1 PRPRAAGLTSTA
13 RMQRMKRGMTIDGAR
28 VLITGAGSGIGRLM
42 ALDAA
47 ARGAAEILIW
57 DLSAD
62 SGDAVRDEITAV
74 GGQARSFEVNVADSA
89 QVDTVAERTGP
100 VDILINCAGIVT
112 GKKLLDADA
121 DAIRRVYDVNT
132 LALYW
137 TTKAFLPGMLE
148 RDRGAVVT
156 IASAAGLTGVAR
168 QTDYSASKWAAVGF
182 TESLRSELRA
192 EGSGG
197 PRAVAWVRSWSAP
210 STSSAACS
218 TASARSSPACC
229 RSSRRPMCPHECST
243 PSSPVASSWSCLRS
257 CDWCRECACC
267 PHAPSTRS
275 LTSSASTRPWTTS
288 PVAPGSRAEA
298 AASVAA
304 RPGPQWTQ
312 GRTEGSSHGHDRSG
326 PRRRRGEA
334 ARTHRRPAV
343 PDGGR
348 L

>member
-1 PRPRAAGLTSTA
+1 
-13 RMQRMKRGMTIDGAR
+13 MKRGTTIDGAR

-89 QVDTVAERTGP
+89 QVETVAERTGP

-192 EGSGG
+192 EGSRVGTLAFCPFYINTG
-197 PRAVAWVRSWSAP
+197 MFDGVRTKFPRLLPILEETDV
-210 STSSAACS
+210 
-218 TASARSSPACC
+218 
-229 RSSRRPMCPHECST
+229 
-243 PSSPVASSWSCLRS
+243 
-257 CDWCRECACC
+257 
-267 PHAPSTRS
+267 STRVLDAIES
-275 LTSSASTRPWTTS
+275 GREQLVMPPLVRLVPGVRLLPTRAFDTVMDFLGVNQTMDHF
-288 PVAPGSRAEA
+288 
-298 AASVAA
+298 
-304 RPGPQWTQ
+304 T
-312 GRTEGSSHGHDRSG
+312 GRTRQPSGGS
-326 PRRRRGEA
+326 
-334 ARTHRRPAV
+334 
-343 PDGGR
+343 
-348 L
+348 

>member
-1 PRPRAAGLTSTA
+1 
-13 RMQRMKRGMTIDGAR
+13 MKRGTTIDGAR

-62 SGDAVRDEITAV
+62 SGVAVRDEITAV

-89 QVDTVAERTGP
+89 QVETVAERTGP

-192 EGSGG
+192 EGSRVGTLVVCPFYINTG
-197 PRAVAWVRSWSAP
+197 MFDGVRTKFPRLLPILEETDV
-210 STSSAACS
+210 
-218 TASARSSPACC
+218 
-229 RSSRRPMCPHECST
+229 
-243 PSSPVASSWSCLRS
+243 
-257 CDWCRECACC
+257 
-267 PHAPSTRS
+267 STRVLDAIES
-275 LTSSASTRPWTTS
+275 GREQLVMPPLVRLVPGVRLLPTRAFDTVMDFLGVNQTMDHF
-288 PVAPGSRAEA
+288 
-298 AASVAA
+298 
-304 RPGPQWTQ
+304 T
-312 GRTEGSSHGHDRSG
+312 GRTRQPSGGS
-326 PRRRRGEA
+326 
-334 ARTHRRPAV
+334 
-343 PDGGR
+343 
-348 L
+348 

>member
-1 PRPRAAGLTSTA
+1 
-13 RMQRMKRGMTIDGAR
+13 MKRGTTIDGAR

-89 QVDTVAERTGP
+89 QVETVAERTGP

-192 EGSGG
+192 EGSRVGTLVVCPFYINTG
-197 PRAVAWVRSWSAP
+197 MFDGVRTKFPRLLPILEETDV
-210 STSSAACS
+210 
-218 TASARSSPACC
+218 
-229 RSSRRPMCPHECST
+229 
-243 PSSPVASSWSCLRS
+243 
-257 CDWCRECACC
+257 
-267 PHAPSTRS
+267 STRVLDAVES
-275 LTSSASTRPWTTS
+275 GREQLVMPPLVRLVPGVRLLPTRAFDTVMDFLGVNQTMDHF
-288 PVAPGSRAEA
+288 
-298 AASVAA
+298 
-304 RPGPQWTQ
+304 T
-312 GRTEGSSHGHDRSG
+312 GRTRQPSGGS
-326 PRRRRGEA
+326 
-334 ARTHRRPAV
+334 
-343 PDGGR
+343 
-348 L
+348 

>member
-1 PRPRAAGLTSTA
+1 
-13 RMQRMKRGMTIDGAR
+13 MKRGTTIDGAR

-89 QVDTVAERTGP
+89 QVETVAERTGP

-192 EGSGG
+192 EGSRVDTLVVCPFYINTGMFDG
-197 PRAVAWVRSWSAP
+197 VRTKFPRLLPILEETDV
-210 STSSAACS
+210 
-218 TASARSSPACC
+218 
-229 RSSRRPMCPHECST
+229 
-243 PSSPVASSWSCLRS
+243 
-257 CDWCRECACC
+257 
-267 PHAPSTRS
+267 STRVLNAIES
-275 LTSSASTRPWTTS
+275 GREQLVMPPLVRLVPGVRLLPTRAFDTVMDFLGVNQTMDHF
-288 PVAPGSRAEA
+288 
-298 AASVAA
+298 
-304 RPGPQWTQ
+304 T
-312 GRTEGSSHGHDRSG
+312 GRTRQPSGGS
-326 PRRRRGEA
+326 
-334 ARTHRRPAV
+334 
-343 PDGGR
+343 
-348 L
+348 

>member
-1 PRPRAAGLTSTA
+1 
-13 RMQRMKRGMTIDGAR
+13 MKRGTTIDGAR

-62 SGDAVRDEITAV
+62 SGDAVRDEITAA

-89 QVDTVAERTGP
+89 QVETVAERTGP

-192 EGSGG
+192 EGSRVGTLVVCPFYINTG
-197 PRAVAWVRSWSAP
+197 MFDGVRTKFPRLLPILEETDV
-210 STSSAACS
+210 
-218 TASARSSPACC
+218 
-229 RSSRRPMCPHECST
+229 
-243 PSSPVASSWSCLRS
+243 
-257 CDWCRECACC
+257 
-267 PHAPSTRS
+267 STRVLDAIES
-275 LTSSASTRPWTTS
+275 GREQLVMPPLVRLVPGVRLLPTRAFDTVMDFLGVNQTMDHF
-288 PVAPGSRAEA
+288 
-298 AASVAA
+298 
-304 RPGPQWTQ
+304 T
-312 GRTEGSSHGHDRSG
+312 GRTRQPSGGS
-326 PRRRRGEA
+326 
-334 ARTHRRPAV
+334 
-343 PDGGR
+343 
-348 L
+348 

>member
-1 PRPRAAGLTSTA
+1 
-13 RMQRMKRGMTIDGAR
+13 MKRGMTIDGAR

-62 SGDAVRDEITAV
+62 SGVAVRDEITAV

-89 QVDTVAERTGP
+89 QVETVAERTGP

-192 EGSGG
+192 EGSRVGTLVVCPFYINTG
-197 PRAVAWVRSWSAP
+197 MFDGVRTKFPRLLPILEETDV
-210 STSSAACS
+210 
-218 TASARSSPACC
+218 
-229 RSSRRPMCPHECST
+229 
-243 PSSPVASSWSCLRS
+243 
-257 CDWCRECACC
+257 
-267 PHAPSTRS
+267 STRVLDAIES
-275 LTSSASTRPWTTS
+275 GREQLVMPPLVRLVPGVRLLPTRAFDKVMDFLGVNQTMDHFT
-288 PVAPGSRAEA
+288 
-298 AASVAA
+298 
-304 RPGPQWTQ
+304 
-312 GRTEGSSHGHDRSG
+312 GRTRQPSGGS
-326 PRRRRGEA
+326 
-334 ARTHRRPAV
+334 
-343 PDGGR
+343 
-348 L
+348 

>member
-1 PRPRAAGLTSTA
+1 
-13 RMQRMKRGMTIDGAR
+13 MKRGMTIDGAR

-89 QVDTVAERTGP
+89 QVETVAERTGP

-192 EGSGG
+192 EGSRVGTLVVCPFYINTG
-197 PRAVAWVRSWSAP
+197 MFDGVRTKFPRLLPILEETDV
-210 STSSAACS
+210 
-218 TASARSSPACC
+218 
-229 RSSRRPMCPHECST
+229 
-243 PSSPVASSWSCLRS
+243 
-257 CDWCRECACC
+257 
-267 PHAPSTRS
+267 STRVLNAIES
-275 LTSSASTRPWTTS
+275 GREQLVMPPLVRLVPGVRLLPTRAFDTVMDFLGVNQTMDHF
-288 PVAPGSRAEA
+288 
-298 AASVAA
+298 
-304 RPGPQWTQ
+304 T
-312 GRTEGSSHGHDRSG
+312 GRTRQPSGGS
-326 PRRRRGEA
+326 
-334 ARTHRRPAV
+334 
-343 PDGGR
+343 
-348 L
+348 

>member
-1 PRPRAAGLTSTA
+1 
-13 RMQRMKRGMTIDGAR
+13 MKRGTTIDGAR

-47 ARGAAEILIW
+47 AREAAEILIW

-89 QVDTVAERTGP
+89 QVETVAERTGP

-192 EGSGG
+192 EGSRVGTLVVCPFYINTG
-197 PRAVAWVRSWSAP
+197 MFDGVRTKFPRLLPILEETDV
-210 STSSAACS
+210 
-218 TASARSSPACC
+218 
-229 RSSRRPMCPHECST
+229 
-243 PSSPVASSWSCLRS
+243 
-257 CDWCRECACC
+257 
-267 PHAPSTRS
+267 STRVLNAIES
-275 LTSSASTRPWTTS
+275 GREQLVMPPLVRLVPGVRLLPTRAFDTVMDFLGVNQTMDHF
-288 PVAPGSRAEA
+288 
-298 AASVAA
+298 
-304 RPGPQWTQ
+304 T
-312 GRTEGSSHGHDRSG
+312 GRTRQTSGGS
-326 PRRRRGEA
+326 
-334 ARTHRRPAV
+334 
-343 PDGGR
+343 
-348 L
+348 

>member
-1 PRPRAAGLTSTA
+1 
-13 RMQRMKRGMTIDGAR
+13 MKRGTTIDGAR

-62 SGDAVRDEITAV
+62 SGDAVRDEITAA
-74 GGQARSFEVNVADSA
+74 GGQARAFEVNVADSA
-89 QVDTVAERTGP
+89 QVETVAERTGP

-192 EGSGG
+192 EGSRVGTLVVCPFYINTG
-197 PRAVAWVRSWSAP
+197 MFDGVRTKFPRLLPILEETDV
-210 STSSAACS
+210 
-218 TASARSSPACC
+218 
-229 RSSRRPMCPHECST
+229 
-243 PSSPVASSWSCLRS
+243 
-257 CDWCRECACC
+257 
-267 PHAPSTRS
+267 STRVLDAIES
-275 LTSSASTRPWTTS
+275 GREQLVMPPLVRLVPGVRLLPTRAFDKVMDFLGVNQTMDHFT
-288 PVAPGSRAEA
+288 
-298 AASVAA
+298 
-304 RPGPQWTQ
+304 
-312 GRTEGSSHGHDRSG
+312 GRTGRSRQPTAGS
-326 PRRRRGEA
+326 
-334 ARTHRRPAV
+334 
-343 PDGGR
+343 
-348 L
+348 

>member
-1 PRPRAAGLTSTA
+1 
-13 RMQRMKRGMTIDGAR
+13 MKRGMTIDGAR

-192 EGSGG
+192 EGSRVGTLVVCPFYINTG
-197 PRAVAWVRSWSAP
+197 MFDGVRTKFPRLLPILEETDV
-210 STSSAACS
+210 
-218 TASARSSPACC
+218 
-229 RSSRRPMCPHECST
+229 
-243 PSSPVASSWSCLRS
+243 
-257 CDWCRECACC
+257 
-267 PHAPSTRS
+267 STRVLDAIES
-275 LTSSASTRPWTTS
+275 GREQLVMPPLVRLVPGVRLLPTRAFDTVMDFLGVNQTMDHF
-288 PVAPGSRAEA
+288 
-298 AASVAA
+298 
-304 RPGPQWTQ
+304 T
-312 GRTEGSSHGHDRSG
+312 GRTRQPSGGS
-326 PRRRRGEA
+326 
-334 ARTHRRPAV
+334 
-343 PDGGR
+343 
-348 L
+348 

>member
-1 PRPRAAGLTSTA
+1 
-13 RMQRMKRGMTIDGAR
+13 MKRGTTIDGAR

-89 QVDTVAERTGP
+89 QVETVAERTGP

-192 EGSGG
+192 EGSRVGTLVVCPFYINTG
-197 PRAVAWVRSWSAP
+197 MFDGVRTKFPRLLPILEETDV
-210 STSSAACS
+210 
-218 TASARSSPACC
+218 
-229 RSSRRPMCPHECST
+229 
-243 PSSPVASSWSCLRS
+243 
-257 CDWCRECACC
+257 
-267 PHAPSTRS
+267 STRVLNAIES
-275 LTSSASTRPWTTS
+275 GREQLVMPPLVRLVPGVRLLPTRAFDKVMDFLGVNQTMDHFT
-288 PVAPGSRAEA
+288 
-298 AASVAA
+298 
-304 RPGPQWTQ
+304 
-312 GRTEGSSHGHDRSG
+312 GRTRQPSGGS
-326 PRRRRGEA
+326 
-334 ARTHRRPAV
+334 
-343 PDGGR
+343 
-348 L
+348 

>member
-1 PRPRAAGLTSTA
+1 
-13 RMQRMKRGMTIDGAR
+13 MKRGTTIDGAR

-47 ARGAAEILIW
+47 TRGAAEILIW

-89 QVDTVAERTGP
+89 QVETVAERTGP

-192 EGSGG
+192 EGSRVGTLVVCPFYINTG
-197 PRAVAWVRSWSAP
+197 MFDGVRTKFPRLLPILEETDV
-210 STSSAACS
+210 
-218 TASARSSPACC
+218 
-229 RSSRRPMCPHECST
+229 
-243 PSSPVASSWSCLRS
+243 
-257 CDWCRECACC
+257 
-267 PHAPSTRS
+267 STRVLDAIES
-275 LTSSASTRPWTTS
+275 GREQLVMPPLVRLVPGVRLLPTRAFDTVMDFLGVNQTMDHF
-288 PVAPGSRAEA
+288 
-298 AASVAA
+298 
-304 RPGPQWTQ
+304 T
-312 GRTEGSSHGHDRSG
+312 GRTRQPSGGS
-326 PRRRRGEA
+326 
-334 ARTHRRPAV
+334 
-343 PDGGR
+343 
-348 L
+348 

>member
-1 PRPRAAGLTSTA
+1 
-13 RMQRMKRGMTIDGAR
+13 MKRGTTIDGAR

-89 QVDTVAERTGP
+89 QVETVAERTGP

-192 EGSGG
+192 EGSRVGTLVVCPFYINTG
-197 PRAVAWVRSWSAP
+197 MFDGVRTKFPRLLPILEETDV
-210 STSSAACS
+210 
-218 TASARSSPACC
+218 
-229 RSSRRPMCPHECST
+229 
-243 PSSPVASSWSCLRS
+243 
-257 CDWCRECACC
+257 
-267 PHAPSTRS
+267 STRVLDAIES
-275 LTSSASTRPWTTS
+275 GREQLVMPPLVRLVPGVRLLPTRAFDTVMDFLGVNQTMDHF
-288 PVAPGSRAEA
+288 
-298 AASVAA
+298 
-304 RPGPQWTQ
+304 T
-312 GRTEGSSHGHDRSG
+312 GRTRQPSGGS
-326 PRRRRGEA
+326 
-334 ARTHRRPAV
+334 
-343 PDGGR
+343 
-348 L
+348 